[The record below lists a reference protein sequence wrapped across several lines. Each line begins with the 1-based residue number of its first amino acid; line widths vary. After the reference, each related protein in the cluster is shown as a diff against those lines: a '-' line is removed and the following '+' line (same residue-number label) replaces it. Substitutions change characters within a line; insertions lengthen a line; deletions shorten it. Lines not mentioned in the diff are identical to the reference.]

1 MLNNNKIIASFNK
14 IKIMINLI
22 AMIINFNKKYKIIKM
37 LLLIKLEIYN

>member
-22 AMIINFNKKYKIIKM
+22 VMIINFNKKYKIIKM